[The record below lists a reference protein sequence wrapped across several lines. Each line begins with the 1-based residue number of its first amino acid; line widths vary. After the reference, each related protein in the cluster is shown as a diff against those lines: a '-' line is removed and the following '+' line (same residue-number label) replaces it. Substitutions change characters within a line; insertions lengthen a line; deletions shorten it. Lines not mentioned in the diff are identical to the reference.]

1 VVLSKEAVLNKL
13 SIVSLIALAIFA
25 CGKKVPDD
33 KTLFE
38 EGQRCEGSQ
47 EYSKAFESYATLID
61 QYPRSPL
68 RYKALFMAGYL
79 QFEYLKDTK
88 KATAYF
94 DRLLKEYPDCDL
106 ADDAKVI
113 RSAVSSGKDLMSVF
127 EDSVRA
133 K

>member
-1 VVLSKEAVLNKL
+1 MSRLA
-13 SIVSLIALAIFA
+13 IASLIALAILA
-25 CGKKVPDD
+25 CGKRVPDD

-38 EGQRCEGSQ
+38 QGQKYEGSQ
-47 EYSKAFESYATLID
+47 EYSKAFDSYATLID
-61 QYPRSPL
+61 HYPQSPL
-68 RYKALFMAGYL
+68 RYKALFMAGYM
-79 QFEYLKDTK
+79 QFEYLKDDK
-88 KATAYF
+88 KAIAYF

-113 RSAVSSGKDLMSVF
+113 SSAVSSGKDLMSVF

>member
-1 VVLSKEAVLNKL
+1 MNRLA
-13 SIVSLIALAIFA
+13 IVSLIMLAVLA
-25 CGKKVPDD
+25 CGRKVPDD

-38 EGQRCEGSQ
+38 QGQQYEGSQ
-47 EYSKAFESYATLID
+47 KYSKAFDSYATLID
-61 QYPRSPL
+61 HYPQSPL
-68 RYKALFMAGYL
+68 RYKALFMAGYV
-79 QFEYLKDTK
+79 QFEYLKDQK
-88 KATAYF
+88 KAISFF

-113 RSAVSSGKDLMSVF
+113 SAAVSSGKDLMSVF